1 MQVKF
6 FTIPV
11 NDPADGEKEL
21 NAFLRGNRV
30 LEVIHE
36 FVADGANSRWC
47 LLVQYLD
54 GPVKYRGAASSQER
68 IDYKNVL
75 DETAFARFCALR
87 KARKAVADAEGVPAF
102 ALFTDK
108 QMAELAGFENL
119 SLADMEKVKGLGP
132 AKVEKYGP
140 AILRLIKED
149 AFGETNGGADEKNR
163 EPV

>member
-11 NDPADGEKEL
+11 NDPADGEKEI

-30 LEVIHE
+30 LDVTHE
-36 FVADGANSRWC
+36 FVADGSNSRWC
-47 LLVQYLD
+47 LLVKYLD
-54 GPVKYRGAASSQER
+54 GPGKHRGGDHSRER
-68 IDYKNVL
+68 IDYKDVL

-108 QMAELAGFENL
+108 QMAELAGFESL
-119 SLADMEKVKGLGP
+119 SLADMSKVKGIGP

-140 AILRLIKED
+140 AVLRLLKAD
-149 AFGETNGGADEKNR
+149 ATGKMDGGGDETDR
-163 EPV
+163 QPV